1 MTLYLL
7 TIAPVVGIWC
17 QYRILAICL
26 KKQQIIYY
34 GFIFIRYYFNI
45 VTIYLCINKST
56 SISKSKFKSKSN
68 SKTMFKLKSKYTSN
82 FKLKSK
88 SKPNQK
94 PNRGPNPRTNRIPS
108 PSQCLIPSRS
118 SCTS

>member
-26 KKQQIIYY
+26 KITTDY

-45 VTIYLCINKST
+45 VTIYLCINKSK

-88 SKPNQK
+88 PNQK
-94 PNRGPNPRTNRIPS
+94 PNRGRNPRTNRIPS